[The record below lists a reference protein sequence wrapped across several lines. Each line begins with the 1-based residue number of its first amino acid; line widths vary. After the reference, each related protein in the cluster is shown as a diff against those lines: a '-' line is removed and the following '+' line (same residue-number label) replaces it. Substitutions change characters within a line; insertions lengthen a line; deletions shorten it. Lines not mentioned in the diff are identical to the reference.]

1 MDKDF
6 YFNVSQNDYW
16 CQLLPNY
23 EFDEENGIIRDKLSA
38 ERCLVVYKSGLE
50 SVFKGLSEIFKA
62 GIEVLLLESSRA
74 AGRNMVDSAAKGA
87 KTDAKQMLS
96 AYAKRFAQVGF
107 GRLEVSELNLEEA
120 RMTIRVWNNIFAEM
134 RDKESTYCSYIAGL
148 LSGIYEGLFRVFP
161 KVKEVKCIGHGD
173 PYCEFLLTLKAP

>member
-1 MDKDF
+1 
-6 YFNVSQNDYW
+6 V
-16 CQLLPNY
+16 NY
-23 EFDEENGIIRDKLSA
+23 EFDENNGIIRDKLTG
-38 ERCLVVYKSGLE
+38 ERCLVVYESGLE

-74 AGRNMVDSAAKGA
+74 AGRNLADSIVKGA
-87 KTDAKQMLS
+87 KTDVKHALI
-96 AYAKRFAQVGF
+96 AYTERFAQVGF
-107 GRLEVSELNLEEA
+107 GRLEVSELKLEEA
-120 RMTIRVWNNIFAEM
+120 RMTFRVWNNIFAEM

-148 LSGIYEGLFRVFP
+148 LSGIYEGLLHVSP